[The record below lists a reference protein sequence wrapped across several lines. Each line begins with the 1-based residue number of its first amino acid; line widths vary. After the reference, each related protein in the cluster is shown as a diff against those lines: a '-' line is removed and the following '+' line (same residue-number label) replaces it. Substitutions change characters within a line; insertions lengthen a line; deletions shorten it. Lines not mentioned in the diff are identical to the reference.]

1 MRVMMAKK
9 SGRVHTPT
17 VLQMEAVEC
26 GAASLGIVLSYY
38 GCIVPLAEL
47 RRVCGVSRDGSK
59 ASKILKAA
67 RSYGLK
73 CEGYKKDLAQ
83 VWEMEFPFVVF
94 WNFNHFLVVEG
105 HQKNKVFINDPATGP
120 RVISE
125 EKFDEGYTGVVLAM
139 YPGPQFQKMGRPP
152 SLTAALASRLKN
164 SVATLLYCIL
174 AGLMLVVPGIA
185 APIFTQVFVDY
196 VLVRQLR
203 DWFLPLLFG
212 LGFSIA
218 LSYALRQLQLL
229 FLRRLK
235 VKLSIAM
242 AGRFIWHTLR
252 LPVSYFAQ
260 RFAGEIGSRV
270 VLNDKVAD
278 VLSGRLATTTIGII
292 TMVLYMGILLCYDRV
307 LTLVALG
314 FALVNFLVLRLTARQ
329 RVDANIRLGMEYG
342 KALGVSISG
351 LQTMETLKASGLE
364 LDFFARWAGYYTR
377 ALNTSQE
384 LGLQDRLSAALPP
397 LLSALTNASVLA
409 IGGMRVMQ
417 GELSLGMLIAFQSL
431 MVQFLRPIN
440 DLVGL
445 GNTLQELAGNLDR
458 LDDLLGNPV
467 EPSLDTPQSPEEV
480 RRLQGNVELQDVTFG
495 YSPLEAPLI
504 EELSFSL
511 APGQRVALVGGSGSG
526 KSTVAKLICGLYP
539 LRSGQIC
546 FDGKPRHQIAQ
557 SVLAQSV
564 AIVDQDLFMF
574 EGTIRE
580 NLTLWDSTVTESQI
594 IRACKDAEIH
604 ETILQ
609 LPRAY
614 DHLLVEG
621 AVNLSGGQRQR
632 LEIARAL
639 IAGPAIL
646 VLDEATSA
654 LDAEVEHQIEQ
665 NLRRRGCTC
674 IIVAHRL
681 STIRNCDEILV
692 FDRGS
697 VAQRGTHVELLA
709 AGGLYTQLAHSE
721 GGGIE

>member
-1 MRVMMAKK
+1 MRVPIARKF
-9 SGRVHTPT
+9 SRVRTPT

-26 GAASLGIVLSYY
+26 GAASLGIILAYY

-67 RSYGLK
+67 RTYGLR

-83 VWEMEFPFVVF
+83 VWELEFPFIVF

-105 HQKNKVFINDPATGP
+105 RKKNKVFINDPATGP
-120 RVISE
+120 RCISE
-125 EKFDEGYTGVVLAM
+125 DEFDEGYTGVVLAM
-139 YPGPQFQKMGRPP
+139 YPGPEFRKMGRPP
-152 SLTAALASRLKN
+152 SLVAALATRLKH
-164 SVATLLYCIL
+164 SLPTLLYCIL

-185 APIFTQVFVDY
+185 PPILTQVFVDY

-203 DWFLPLLFG
+203 DWFLPLLIG
-212 LGFSIA
+212 LGFSVV
-218 LSYALRQLQLL
+218 LSYTLRQLQLL

-235 VKLSIAM
+235 IKLAVAM

-260 RFAGEIGSRV
+260 RFAGEISSRV
-270 VLNDKVAD
+270 VLNDKVAE
-278 VLSGRLATTTIGII
+278 VLSGRLAVTAIGVI
-292 TMVLYMGILLCYDRV
+292 TMLLYAAILLCYDAV

-314 FALVNFLVLRLTARQ
+314 FALINFLVLRLTARQ

-384 LGLQDRLSAALPP
+384 LGLQDRLSASLPP
-397 LLSALTNASVLA
+397 LLSALTNAVVLSL
-409 IGGMRVMQ
+409 GGMRVMQ

-431 MVQFLRPIN
+431 MLQFLRPIN
-440 DLVGL
+440 DLVSL
-445 GNTLQELAGNLDR
+445 GNLLQELAGDLNR

-467 EPSLDTPQSPEEV
+467 EPSPEPLPSEEV
-480 RRLQGNVELQDVTFG
+480 RRLEGYVELRDVTFG

-504 EELSFSL
+504 ENLSFSL

-526 KSTVAKLICGLYP
+526 KSTVARLICGLYP
-539 LRSGQIC
+539 LRSGQIL
-546 FDGKPRHQIAQ
+546 FDGKPRAQIPQ
-557 SVLAQSV
+557 TVLARSI
-564 AIVDQDLFMF
+564 AIVDQELFMF

-580 NLTLWDSTVTESQI
+580 NLTLWDGTVTESQM

-604 ETILQ
+604 EAILQ

-614 DHLLVEG
+614 DHLLIEG

-639 IAGPAIL
+639 VAEPAIL

-692 FDRGS
+692 FDRGR
-697 VAQRGTHVELLA
+697 VVQRGSHAELIA
-709 AGGLYTQLAHSE
+709 QEGLYAQLLRSE